1 MLTCNFLLIASGIII
16 ALSGSHLENSVN
28 IETIDHTTLSRLAE
42 AGAVNSTHIVGQNGG
57 WGILVK
63 YGVTERAL
71 AAQRSHQVR
80 IFRKFETL
88 VSYLKGLGIARFDV
102 DAVNYDPVSIKTTRN
117 RPDRS
122 EAMKSAH
129 QIVAYDKWLKIEIQE
144 AIDDTSP
151 LISHDQVIQDVR
163 AVIVKARAVK
173 RA

>member
-1 MLTCNFLLIASGIII
+1 MST
-16 ALSGSHLENSVN
+16 
-28 IETIDHTTLSRLAE
+28 ETIDHTTLSRLAE
-42 AGAVNSTHIVGQNGG
+42 AGAVHSARIVGQNGG

-63 YGVTERAL
+63 YGMTERAL
-71 AAQRSHQVR
+71 AAQRSHKVR

-88 VSYLKGLGIARFDV
+88 VSYLKGIGIARFDV
-102 DAVNYDPVSIKTTRN
+102 DAVNYDPDTLKATRN

-129 QIVAYDKWLKIEIQE
+129 EAAAYNKWLKAEVQE

-151 LISHDQVIQDVR
+151 TISHDTVMKDVR
-163 AVIVKARAVK
+163 AVIANARAAK